1 MHFEAPHTK
10 REIPQCMRCQQFG
23 HTKNYC
29 RNNPRCVK
37 CAAQHL
43 TSECP
48 RKTKDDNVL
57 CANCNEKHPA
67 NYRGCIIHKQLQQK
81 MYPTLRDRNIPQP
94 ASPSAPVR
102 PIQTGITYAQATQ
115 GHHGRPQPHQ
125 TPTQTTTSELPP
137 NEQGELKQM
146 MTNLINQ
153 MNILINLITA
163 LVSKSNN

>member
-1 MHFEAPHTK
+1 MHALPTIWTH
-10 REIPQCMRCQQFG
+10 
-23 HTKNYC
+23 KNYC

-48 RKTKDDNVL
+48 RKTKDDNIL
-57 CANCNEKHPA
+57 CVNCHEKHPV

-81 MYPTLRDRNIPQP
+81 MYPAMRNRNTPQP
-94 ASPSAPVR
+94 ATPSAKAR
-102 PIQTGITYAQATQ
+102 PIQTGVTYAQATKEQ
-115 GHHGRPQPHQ
+115 HGRPQPN
-125 TPTQTTTSELPP
+125 QTTSQTTISEQRP

-163 LVSKSNN
+163 LVSK